1 MYTGDS
7 DEAKEILKY
16 YGDQLTKIRR
26 LNKDLE
32 DKVKDLDVAR
42 TQRDVLFGISFFLLI
57 TITMF

>member
-1 MYTGDS
+1 MYTGGN
-7 DEAKEILKY
+7 DEAKEVLKY

-32 DKVKDLDVAR
+32 DKVKDLNVAR

>member
-1 MYTGDS
+1 MN
-7 DEAKEILKY
+7 DEAKEMLKY
-16 YGDQLTKIRR
+16 YGDQLTRIRR

-32 DKVKDLDVAR
+32 DKVKDLNMAR

>member
-1 MYTGDS
+1 MN
-7 DEAKEILKY
+7 DEAKEVLKY

-32 DKVKDLDVAR
+32 EKVKDLNVAR

>member
-1 MYTGDS
+1 MN
-7 DEAKEILKY
+7 DEAKEMLKY
-16 YGDQLTKIRR
+16 YGDQLVRIRR

-32 DKVKDLDVAR
+32 DKVKDLNMAR

>member
-1 MYTGDS
+1 MN
-7 DEAKEILKY
+7 DESKEMLKY

-32 DKVKDLDVAR
+32 DKVKDLNVAR

>member
-1 MYTGDS
+1 MN
-7 DEAKEILKY
+7 DEAKEMLKY
-16 YGDQLTKIRR
+16 YGDQLVRIRR

>member
-1 MYTGDS
+1 MN
-7 DEAKEILKY
+7 DEAKEMLKY
-16 YGDQLTKIRR
+16 YGDQLTRIRR

-32 DKVKDLDVAR
+32 DKVKDLNVAR